1 MCKQLMEKLSTSFQN
16 RQQDLAEEGITE
28 WTVLELKN
36 KYKV

>member
-1 MCKQLMEKLSTSFQN
+1 MEKLNSSFQN

-36 KYKV
+36 KYNV